1 MHQIERSVL
10 VPYSAAQMFDL
21 IAAIDAYPRFLP
33 SCTAAR
39 QVAVAPDAVEAT
51 IEISYLGVR
60 SRFTTRNRLE
70 HPEKISLELV
80 DGPFRRLTGAWTLTA
95 LGGDAGCR
103 VHLLLEYEFVAGA
116 LGRAIAPVF
125 ERLAGSLVDAFVREA
140 QVRHG

>member
-1 MHQIERSVL
+1 MHRIERSVL

-70 HPEKISLELV
+70 HPERISLELV

-95 LGGDAGCR
+95 LGDAGCR
-103 VHLLLEYEFVAGA
+103 VHLLLQYEFAAGP

-140 QVRHG
+140 RVRHG

>member
-1 MHQIERSVL
+1 MHRIERSVL

-21 IAAIDAYPRFLP
+21 IAAIDAYPRFLS

-70 HPEKISLELV
+70 RPEKISLELV

-95 LGGDAGCR
+95 LGDAGCR
-103 VHLLLEYEFVAGA
+103 VHLLLEYQFAAGA
-116 LGRAIAPVF
+116 LGLAIAPVF
-125 ERLAGSLVDAFVREA
+125 DRLAGSLVDAFVREA
-140 QVRHG
+140 EARHG

>member
-1 MHQIERSVL
+1 MHRIERSVL

-39 QVAVAPDAVEAT
+39 QVAVGPDAVEAT

-70 HPEKISLELV
+70 HPEKITLELV
-80 DGPFRRLTGAWTLTA
+80 DGPFRRLTGAWTLAA
-95 LGGDAGCR
+95 LGDAGCR
-103 VHLLLEYEFVAGA
+103 VHLLLQYEFAAGA